1 MKETAPPKNI
11 DEYIAAFPKDI
22 QTILK
27 KIRATIRKA
36 APEAKET
43 ITYRIPTFTL
53 EGNLVHFAA
62 FKKHVG
68 FYPTPTGIEKFKTEL
83 SIYDS
88 AKGSVKFPLD
98 KPIPLGLIGEI
109 VRFRV
114 SENLARAR
122 TGGKKKSTK

>member
-1 MKETAPPKNI
+1 MKGTTPPK
-11 DEYIAAFPKDI
+11 DMDAYIAAFPKDV
-22 QTILK
+22 QKILE

-53 EGNLVHFAA
+53 KGNLVHFAA
-62 FKKHVG
+62 FKTHVG

-83 SIYDS
+83 SIYEG

-114 SENLARAR
+114 SENLERAR
-122 TGGKKKSTK
+122 TGGKKRSTK